1 MNETDNLL
9 KLSYSKLT
17 SKKIT
22 RLITTFNIDEI
33 FEKDLSEINNAINI
47 KEEEWENVK
56 NIKVEK
62 AKKILSDVGAKIINI
77 NDEDYPENLK
87 NVIDPPPIIYL
98 RGELK
103 PEDSLAVGIVGSR
116 NCTEYGRTV
125 AKTLAKELA
134 PYGITII
141 SGLARGIDTAA
152 HFGALE
158 GGGRTIA
165 VMATGIERV
174 YPSSNRNLASHIVK
188 NGALVTDFPP
198 LTSPIGYHF
207 PLRNRIISG
216 LSNAIIA
223 VQAEK
228 RSGVFSTV
236 SWALDYNR
244 EVFAVPGNVDI
255 RQSRG
260 TNKLIKMGASV
271 VTSSEDILQALN
283 ISSKKKKNKEKEEEV
298 PLSLPGDEKIIYEM
312 LGTEPIPVDAII
324 EMTGFTIQHI
334 TSVLLLL
341 ELKGLI
347 REVGGKRY
355 IRNFV

>member
-1 MNETDNLL
+1 MNETDSLL

-22 RLITTFNIDEI
+22 SLITTFNIEEI
-33 FEKDLSEINNAINI
+33 FEKDLSEINNVIDI
-47 KEEEWENVK
+47 KKEEWGNIK

-62 AKKILSDVGAKIINI
+62 AKKILSDVGAKIIKI
-77 NDEDYPENLK
+77 NDEDYPENLRD
-87 NVIDPPPIIYL
+87 VINPPPILYV
-98 RGELK
+98 RGKLEI
-103 PEDSLAVGIVGSR
+103 EDSTAIGIVGSR

-134 PYGITII
+134 PFGITII

-165 VMATGIERV
+165 VMATGIERI

-188 NGALVTDFPP
+188 NGALITDFPP

-216 LSNAIIA
+216 LSNAIIT

-244 EVFAVPGNVDI
+244 EVFAVPGNVNV
-255 RQSRG
+255 RQSMG

-283 ISSKKKKNKEKEEEV
+283 ISSKKKGKEEKI

-312 LGTEPIPVDAII
+312 LGTEPIPVDAIL

-334 TSVLLLL
+334 TSILLLL

-355 IRNFV
+355 IRNYV